1 MKYGFPHEKSKNA
14 ITRWHNRVIA
24 HNKQSIDAQKH
35 FDPDAD
41 FWEGLSRQFRDD
53 PFRQNDPVLKRLICE
68 FHDCE
73 TILDIGGGA
82 GRFALPLA
90 LLKESVTVADPSPSM
105 LNELAESSAAA
116 NIKNVRSVQTL
127 WEEASLPIHDGILC
141 SHVTYGIE
149 NIEDFIRKLNCHANK
164 KIVLLSFMESPQ
176 THLSMIWEAIHGE
189 KRIHLPGVPELMDV
203 LWELNFIPELSLL
216 ERRKAPVYESE
227 QEALNNLRS
236 SLYVDTGSEKDYM
249 LMSSVEQH
257 LEYEKGGLSLTG
269 SRERVLCLIN
279 WNIN

>member
-1 MKYGFPHEKSKNA
+1 MKYGFTHETSENA
-14 ITRWHNRVIA
+14 ITRWRHRVIA

-35 FDPDAD
+35 FDPDSD
-41 FWEGLSRQFRDD
+41 FWEGLSRKFKDD
-53 PFRQNDPVLKRLICE
+53 PFRQNDPVLQRLICE
-68 FHDCE
+68 FHDCG

-90 LLKESVTVADPSPSM
+90 LLKESVTVVDPSPSM
-105 LNELAESSAAA
+105 LNELTESSVAAD
-116 NIKNVRSVQTL
+116 IKNVRSVLTL

-149 NIEDFIRKLNCHANK
+149 KIEDFITKLNNHANK

-176 THLSMIWEAIHGE
+176 THLSRIWEAIHGE

-216 ERRKAPVYESE
+216 ERRKVPVYESE
-227 QEALNNLRS
+227 QDALNNLRS
-236 SLYVDTGSEKDYM
+236 SLYVDPGSDKDYM
-249 LMSSVEQH
+249 LMSSAKKH
-257 LEYEKGGLSLTG
+257 LEYEEGGLSLTG
-269 SRERVLCLIN
+269 ARERVLCLIS
-279 WNIN
+279 WNAN